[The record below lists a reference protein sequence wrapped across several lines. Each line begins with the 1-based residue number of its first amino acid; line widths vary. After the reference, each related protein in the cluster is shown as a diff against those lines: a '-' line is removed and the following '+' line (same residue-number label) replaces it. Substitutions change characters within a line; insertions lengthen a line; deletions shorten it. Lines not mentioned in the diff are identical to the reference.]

1 MCKGTSKDKL
11 KQFDGKEGAALLS
24 LSISTA
30 YHNNK
35 DGVTF
40 SDKVQTKTPPHWI
53 QKGLIFY
60 SYGEDHYG
68 YGYTRPECND
78 TMAVLQ

>member
-40 SDKVQTKTPPHWI
+40 SDEAQTKTPPHWI

-60 SYGEDHYG
+60 SYGGDHNR

>member
-11 KQFDGKEGAALLS
+11 KQFDSKEGAALLS

-40 SDKVQTKTPPHWI
+40 SDKVQTKTPPH
-53 QKGLIFY
+53 
-60 SYGEDHYG
+60 
-68 YGYTRPECND
+68 
-78 TMAVLQ
+78 